1 MSIVANRYIQALS
14 ELQKGD
20 EEKKML
26 EKRLKELAELFTIN
40 KEFRRVLLD
49 PRIEDDL
56 KMEIV
61 QDIFSVNS
69 KQDIFSDFVRLLI
82 KENRINLIEEIASQ
96 YEEANQ
102 CADKI
107 LNIKIIT
114 ACEIDENQIQSI
126 VEKYKTIYK
135 VKAINYEILIDEK
148 LLGGIKVMVGNKIY
162 DSSLQTQL
170 NQMF

>member
-1 MSIVANRYIQALS
+1 
-14 ELQKGD
+14 
-20 EEKKML
+20 ML